1 MVMQYEVECDYAEQ
15 KRLHRHEHTH
25 THRQQEATAR
35 PFIDHGCVW
44 KMQPSKKMK
53 DKLLLLCTF
62 QASPS
67 PPQLEVGCLS
77 DADKTSR
84 HAEVQSWLFIATQD
98 FICTK
103 LPAADD
109 ELQFSC

>member
-1 MVMQYEVECDYAEQ
+1 MQ

-25 THRQQEATAR
+25 THTGNRKQQVDQW
-35 PFIDHGCVW
+35 PFIDHECVW

-53 DKLLLLCTF
+53 EKLLLLCTF
-62 QASPS
+62 QARLT
-67 PPQLEVGCLS
+67 PQLEVGCLS
-77 DADKTSR
+77 DVDKTSR